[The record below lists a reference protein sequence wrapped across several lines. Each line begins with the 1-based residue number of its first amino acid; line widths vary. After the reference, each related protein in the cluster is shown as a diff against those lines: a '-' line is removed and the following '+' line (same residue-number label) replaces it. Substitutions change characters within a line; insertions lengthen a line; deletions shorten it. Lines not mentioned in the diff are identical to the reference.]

1 MSVIQQSKKIFET
14 SSAITKFVDIF
25 NVDIARI
32 QIDGEGVSNLQVK
45 VLGRLNPEQGHHE
58 ILMRDDKT
66 GDPISTITSVGIFSC
81 DVSGYIDLKI
91 DVQQI
96 SGTAQFYLASVCIT
110 PEGEMADIPAA
121 TETTLGGIKVGS
133 NLTIA
138 PDGTLSATGGGGG
151 TGTSDYTAL
160 TNLPTL
166 NGVKITGNKT
176 AADYGIK
183 EDKTYVFSQTFATT
197 EWNITHN
204 LNKYPSVIVVDDTLT
219 QVMAEIQY
227 VNLNTVKIKFSKGF
241 TGKVFL
247 N

>member
-1 MSVIQQSKKIFET
+1 MSVIQQSKKLFET

-66 GDPISTITSVGIFSC
+66 GDPIDTITSVGIYSC

-96 SGTAQFYLASVCIT
+96 SGNAQFYLASVCIT

-121 TETTLGGIKVGS
+121 TTTTLGGIKVGN
-133 NLTIA
+133 NLSIT
-138 PDGTLSATGGGGG
+138 PDGTLSATGEGGSG
-151 TGTSDYTAL
+151 TTDYTAL

-183 EDKTYVFSQTFATT
+183 EDKTYVFSQAFATM

-204 LNKYPSVIVVDDTLT
+204 LNKYPSVIVVDDNFV

-227 VNLNTVKIKFSKGF
+227 VNLNTVKIKFTQGF

>member
-32 QIDGEGVSNLQVK
+32 QIDGEGISNLQVK
-45 VLGRLNPEQGHHE
+45 ILGRLNPEQEHYE
-58 ILMRDDKT
+58 ILVKDDRT
-66 GDPISTITSVGIFSC
+66 GEPVEVITSTGIYSC

-96 SGTAQFYLASVCIT
+96 SGTAEFYLASVCIT
-110 PEGEMADIPAA
+110 PEGEMSDIPAA

-133 NLTIA
+133 NLSIA
-138 PDGTLSATGGGGG
+138 PDGTLSAIGGGS
-151 TGTSDYTAL
+151 GTSDYNAL
-160 TNLPTL
+160 TNLPSL
-166 NGVKITGNKT
+166 NGVKISGNKT
-176 AADYGIK
+176 ASDYGIQG
-183 EDKTYVFSQTFATT
+183 DKTYVFTQNTASK

-204 LNKYPSVIVVDDTLT
+204 LNKYPSVIIVDPDFV
-219 QVMAEIQY
+219 QVIADVQY
-227 VNLNTVKIKFSKGF
+227 VNVNTVKIKFSQNF
-241 TGKVFL
+241 AGKAFL

>member
-58 ILMRDDKT
+58 ILMRDDRT
-66 GDPISTITSVGIFSC
+66 GDPVSVITSVGIFSC

-121 TETTLGGIKVGS
+121 TETSLGGIKVGN
-133 NLTIA
+133 NLSIT
-138 PDGTLSATGGGGG
+138 PDGTLSAIGGGGS
-151 TGTSDYTAL
+151 GTSDYDAL
-160 TNLPTL
+160 TNIPTL
-166 NGVKITGNKT
+166 NGVKIVGNKT

-183 EDKTYVFSQTFATT
+183 EDKTYTFVQNFATT

-204 LNKYPSVIVVDDTLT
+204 LNKYPAVIVVDDTLT
-219 QVMAEIQY
+219 QVMAEVQY
-227 VNLNTVKIKFSKGF
+227 INLNTIKIKFSKGF